1 MFAPLYKYGFQCAQ
15 NSVELMSW
23 CNYARANQACT
34 FHDDKFNLQYLLSF
48 FLFTH
53 VFRKLISQC
62 NWSIEV
68 VGRVLKDVGE
78 KVEWQRCTAAGPFYL
93 LTLQQLRYW
102 CFIYT
107 ASQILRNLQNFS
119 KVHLTLTDYFS
130 LITIHH
136 HIYWLLTS
144 ICDVVYYFS
153 RATSDAR
160 QNNLKTWLPKGDFRL
175 KEDWVLLCM

>member
-1 MFAPLYKYGFQCAQ
+1 
-15 NSVELMSW
+15 MSW
-23 CNYARANQACT
+23 CNYARTNLACT
-34 FHDDKFNLQYLLSF
+34 FQGDKSNLQYLFSF

-62 NWSIEV
+62 NWSIDV
-68 VGRVLKDVGE
+68 LSRVLKDVGE

-130 LITIHH
+130 FITIHH
-136 HIYWLLTS
+136 TS
-144 ICDVVYYFS
+144 IGCKLPFVMWFTIMCS
-153 RATSDAR
+153 RGLHQNSDAR
-160 QNNLKTWLPKGDFRL
+160 QYDLVTSKGWF
-175 KEDWVLLCM
+175 

>member
-1 MFAPLYKYGFQCAQ
+1 MFAPLHKYGFQCAK

-68 VGRVLKDVGE
+68 LGRVLKDVGE
-78 KVEWQRCTAAGPFYL
+78 KVEWHRCTAAGPFYL

-130 LITIHH
+130 FITIHH
-136 HIYWLLTS
+136 HIYWL
-144 ICDVVYYFS
+144 
-153 RATSDAR
+153 
-160 QNNLKTWLPKGDFRL
+160 
-175 KEDWVLLCM
+175 

>member
-1 MFAPLYKYGFQCAQ
+1 MFVLLYKNGFQCAQ
-15 NSVELMSW
+15 NSV
-23 CNYARANQACT
+23 CRAC
-34 FHDDKFNLQYLLSF
+34 HDATIKGPIKPVLTMMIEFNFNLQYLLSF

-68 VGRVLKDVGE
+68 LSRVLKDVGE
-78 KVEWQRCTAAGPFYL
+78 KVEWHRCTAAGPFYL

-130 LITIHH
+130 FITIHH
-136 HIYWLLTS
+136 HIYWL
-144 ICDVVYYFS
+144 
-153 RATSDAR
+153 
-160 QNNLKTWLPKGDFRL
+160 
-175 KEDWVLLCM
+175 